1 MARRLTLVKGA
12 SPKRALVYGVRLFDS
27 DDVSAVDDAK
37 VRLKDGSS
45 ARVTMHLIEGT
56 RSQVKRQLMRS
67 LDAFF
72 ELLGEED

>member
-1 MARRLTLVKGA
+1 MPRRLRLVKGA
-12 SPKRALVYGVRLFDS
+12 SPRRALVYGLRLFDS
-27 DDVSAVDDAK
+27 DDVGAVDDAK

-56 RSQVKRQLMRS
+56 RSQIRRQLMRS

-72 ELLGEED
+72 ELLGGEE